1 MILLSGHF
9 ILQFD
14 YIPGLD
20 APVRNP
26 FHEAGEDSPASSP
39 VHRSTRKAKSSAP
52 PSSEAA
58 KPNEGPETIT
68 VSDDSGDEGKAKRS
82 KGQQED
88 K

>member
-1 MILLSGHF
+1 MSGELTL

-26 FHEAGEDSPASSP
+26 FHEAGEDSPPSSP
-39 VHRSTRKAKSSAP
+39 VHRSTRKAKKS
-52 PSSEAA
+52 SSEK
-58 KPNEGPETIT
+58 KPSEDPETIT

-82 KGQQED
+82 KGGQED

>member
-1 MILLSGHF
+1 M
-9 ILQFD
+9 LQFD

-26 FHEAGEDSPASSP
+26 FHEEGEDSPASSP
-39 VHRSTRKAKSSAP
+39 VHRSTRKAKRSSS
-52 PSSEAA
+52 SSEK